1 VSDRPHGVRDPEHVP
16 IYFMHGT
23 WEVPVVSGGVVAAR
37 SAREGEEPN
46 GLHVRH
52 REVGQ
57 IHMSEEADEQR

>member
-1 VSDRPHGVRDPEHVP
+1 
-16 IYFMHGT
+16 MHGT
-23 WEVPVVSGGVVAAR
+23 REVPVVSGGVVATR

-46 GLHVRH
+46 GLHVHH

>member
-1 VSDRPHGVRDPEHVP
+1 VSVRPHGVRDPEHVS

-23 WEVPVVSGGVVAAR
+23 REVPVVSGGLVATR

-46 GLHVRH
+46 GLHVGY
-52 REVGQ
+52 REVGR

>member
-1 VSDRPHGVRDPEHVP
+1 VP

-23 WEVPVVSGGVVAAR
+23 WEVPVVSGGVVATR

-46 GLHVRH
+46 GLHVQH

-57 IHMSEEADEQR
+57 IHKSEEADEQR